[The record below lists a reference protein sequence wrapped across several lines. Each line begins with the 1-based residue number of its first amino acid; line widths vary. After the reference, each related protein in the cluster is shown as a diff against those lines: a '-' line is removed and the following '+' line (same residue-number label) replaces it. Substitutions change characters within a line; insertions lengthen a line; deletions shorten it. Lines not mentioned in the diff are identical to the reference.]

1 MSDDDLDALLG
12 ALSNQAR
19 RRMLDLLMAAPG
31 QTLSALAS
39 HFEMSRIG
47 VLKHVDVLESAGLVH
62 STRVGRERRLT
73 ADPTPLQ
80 LLLDRFSD
88 RYGAFWSGHL
98 ANIKARV
105 ERDAAAARDE
115 NRA

>member
-1 MSDDDLDALLG
+1 MSDDDLDALLA
-12 ALSNQAR
+12 ALSNRTR
-19 RRMLDLLMAAPG
+19 RRMLDLLMAGPG
-31 QTLSALAS
+31 QTLSALAT
-39 HFEMSRIG
+39 HFDMSRIG
-47 VLKHVDVLESAGLVH
+47 VLKHVDVLEAAGLVH
-62 STRVGRERRLT
+62 SHRAGRTRRLT

-88 RYGAFWSGHL
+88 RYSAFWSGHL

-105 ERDAAAARDE
+105 EESAAAARDE